1 MFRRRN
7 RKAPEPEPKPE
18 PKALPVE
25 RSPDPKPKPAA
36 PKATSQAAEPPKT
49 EKKNVALLRKEDVD
63 QPSAR
68 AGGTGALLGRGTR
81 FEGKLTF
88 EGTVEIEGEFV
99 GDIVS
104 KGHLQI
110 GKDAKVEGT
119 VTVKS
124 AVVSG
129 EVGGT
134 ITTSGPLELRSTARV
149 HGDLNVETLVVEKGA
164 WFGGTVQMRKAGQ
177 PGPAPRGVANGA
189 PPVVAP
195 PKVT

>member
-7 RKAPEPEPKPE
+7 RKAPEPEPQPE
-18 PKALPVE
+18 QKALAVE
-25 RSPDPKPKPAA
+25 ALPDPKPAA
-36 PKATSQAAEPPKT
+36 PPVSKKASEPPKT

-104 KGHLQI
+104 KGHLKV

-119 VTVKS
+119 IAVKS
-124 AVVSG
+124 AVISG
-129 EVGGT
+129 QVGGT

-177 PGPAPRGVANGA
+177 PGPAPRGVTNEA